1 MLLWESRDEEFLLL
15 LLPFKYDVDGLAQ
28 STSSISFMSATLVV
42 VGKNNSSSSFAAISL
57 DANAD
62 GDAGVGVETISS
74 LSSPSLHNE
83 EDVTSLSMLILRLNK
98 GGAAVVML
106 TKLKLLDRHHN
117 HALPAA
123 DEEFEWMEFGELVI
137 VIGRW

>member
-1 MLLWESRDEEFLLL
+1 ML

-83 EDVTSLSMLILRLNK
+83 EDATSLSMLILRLNK

-137 VIGRW
+137 VIGR

>member
-1 MLLWESRDEEFLLL
+1 MLLL
-15 LLPFKYDVDGLAQ
+15 LLPFKYDDDGLAQ
-28 STSSISFMSATLVV
+28 STSSFLFMSATLVV
-42 VGKNNSSSSFAAISL
+42 VDKNNLSSSFAVISL

-83 EDVTSLSMLILRLNK
+83 EDATSLSMLILRLNK

-123 DEEFEWMEFGELVI
+123 DEEFEWMEF
-137 VIGRW
+137 